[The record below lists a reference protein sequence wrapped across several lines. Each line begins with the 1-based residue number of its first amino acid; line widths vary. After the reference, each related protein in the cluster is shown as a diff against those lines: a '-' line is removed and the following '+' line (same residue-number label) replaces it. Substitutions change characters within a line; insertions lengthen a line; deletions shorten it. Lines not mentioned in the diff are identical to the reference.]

1 MQSPE
6 PLKALMEISQNFPKY
21 ATSLARRIT
30 VDEELETELKG
41 NWQKLQDGFSAVWL
55 NGMVLQNSDVTVFE

>member
-1 MQSPE
+1 
-6 PLKALMEISQNFPKY
+6 MEISQNFPKY